1 MTFISFNIDD
11 MSALIANIR
20 DLADAIDMTRRMIS
34 SSSTDNFDPVPEVE
48 ELTAPT
54 SISGLSSLGQV
65 SVRLYEQSTELDE
78 RLQKIVDL
86 NNNGIITATPD
97 GTVSYYLPDREP
109 GQGYARWD
117 SVSNIDLYN
126 TQAAASAQS
135 DATELQEASRS
146 RDGRSSQGRTVDQI
160 LADIDERRDNPTYG
174 AAFVNTFGG
183 VENYLEYTHYIMENN
198 YGGKYNDALVTLSCV
213 FASATQA
220 DDGRNGEVLA
230 SEITAGDKD
239 LILRHR
245 DNAAAFNTLLCTPGT
260 VYGTEFLVALGQ
272 NFENNPMII
281 SVPPELDPMCGIL
294 TAMGNNPE
302 AALTYLVPDGQ
313 LDADGHWVPGQASTD
328 RWNLLNNWGAMGSL
342 RLEALT
348 AATSGASAMRV
359 CAPLSANDEKAA
371 WITGEAMGYFAY
383 VEESSFTPKAKS
395 YLAILLGNSLVDVED
410 VATNSKDKAGTDQNP
425 WREKEPALI
434 PGNHATDI
442 MLLTR
447 TVGTDDIALTILS
460 DAIGRYSNQRLQVIL
475 EEYPDTELGSN
486 DDMDNLIARGAKDDG
501 ALIGFVEQSAI
512 NARIKNMNDEAAA
525 HAKAEDIKQDVWTSV
540 LGGLGSGLA
549 VTSSPDLQL
558 IGVSITAATP
568 FITRAMRTPSNPN
581 QNQVTTAATMS
592 EFSRELIF
600 QGMMAQASNDGRLP
614 DEAYINDKKDPYT
627 YDWMDDNHHIDFDM
641 IRRSQDYQQ
650 QFNSWL
656 EDTDIHAVDIESD
669 FHDGVESGRQRVGQ

>member
-11 MSALIANIR
+11 MSALITNIR

-410 VATNSKDKAGTDQNP
+410 VATNSRDKAGTDQNP
-425 WREKEPALI
+425 WKGKEPATT
-434 PGNHATDI
+434 PSDRSTEI

-460 DAIGRYSNQRLQVIL
+460 DAIGRYSNQRFQVIL

-549 VTSSPDLQL
+549 ATSRPDLQL

-568 FITRAMRTPSNPN
+568 FITRAVRTPSNPN

-614 DEAYINDKKDPYT
+614 DEAYINDKKVPYT
-627 YDWMDDNHHIDFDM
+627 YDWMDDNHHIDFEM
-641 IRRSQDYQQ
+641 IRRSQDYQR

-656 EDTDIHAVDIESD
+656 EDTDIHAVDIEND
-669 FHDGVESGRQRVGQ
+669 FDNGVASGRQRAGQ

>member
-11 MSALIANIR
+11 MSALITNMR
-20 DLADAIDMTRRMIS
+20 DLADAIDMTRQKIS

-65 SVRLYEQSTELDE
+65 GARLYEQSTEFDE

-109 GQGYARWD
+109 GQSYAQWD

-135 DATELQEASRS
+135 DAAELQEASRS
-146 RDGRSSQGRTVDQI
+146 SDGRSSQGRTFDQI

-174 AAFVNTFGG
+174 AVFVNTFGG

-198 YGGKYNDALVTLSCV
+198 YDGKYDDALVTLSCV

-230 SEITAGDKD
+230 GEITAGGKD
-239 LILRHR
+239 AIF
-245 DNAAAFNTLLCTPGT
+245 NSFGNVAAFNALLCTPGT

-272 NFENNPMII
+272 NFENNSPVT
-281 SVPPELDPMCGIL
+281 SVLPGFDPMCGIL

-328 RWNLLNNWGAMGSL
+328 RWNLLTNWGATGSL

-371 WITGEAMGYFAY
+371 WITGEAMSYFAY
-383 VEESSFTPKAKS
+383 IEESSFTPKAKS
-395 YLAILLGNSLVDVED
+395 YLAVLLGNSLVDVED
-410 VATNSKDKAGTDQNP
+410 VATNSRDEAGTDQNP
-425 WREKEPALI
+425 WRGKEPAI
-434 PGNHATDI
+434 TPSDRSTEI
-442 MLLTR
+442 MSLTR

-486 DDMDNLIARGAKDDG
+486 DDMDNLIARGARDDG

-512 NARIKNMNDEAAA
+512 NARIKDANNDAE
-525 HAKAEDIKQDVWTSV
+525 AEDTKQDVWTAV
-540 LGGLGSGLA
+540 LGGLGSGLT
-549 VTSSPDLQL
+549 VIPVPELQV
-558 IGVSITAATP
+558 IGIAITAATP
-568 FITRAMRTPSNPN
+568 YILNQVRTPPN
-581 QNQVTTAATMS
+581 LNQVTTADTMS
-592 EFSRELIF
+592 DFSRELIF

-614 DEAYINDKKDPYT
+614 DEAYINDKKVPYT

-641 IRRSQDYQQ
+641 IRRSQDYQR

-656 EDTDIHAVDIESD
+656 EDTDIHAVDIEND
-669 FHDGVESGRQRVGQ
+669 FDDGVSLGRQRAGQ